1 MNQEILKNTTDKEDK
16 IIEQL
21 RWELNLVKKQR
32 DDLLKQLKKIKDI
45 INAKKT

>member
-1 MNQEILKNTTDKEDK
+1 MDKANK

>member
-1 MNQEILKNTTDKEDK
+1 MVKVNIEGKENK

-32 DDLLKQLKKIKDI
+32 DDLLKKLKKINDI

>member
-1 MNQEILKNTTDKEDK
+1 MDKENK

-32 DDLLKQLKKIKDI
+32 DIALRKLNKALEITKELRNLIENGQKK
-45 INAKKT
+45 

>member
-1 MNQEILKNTTDKEDK
+1 VDKENK

-32 DDLLKQLKKIKDI
+32 DDLLKKLKKIKDI
-45 INAKKT
+45 IDAEKT

>member
-1 MNQEILKNTTDKEDK
+1 MNQETLKNTTDKEDK

>member
-1 MNQEILKNTTDKEDK
+1 MKQETLKNTTDKEDK

-45 INAKKT
+45 IDAKKT

>member
-1 MNQEILKNTTDKEDK
+1 MAKINTEDKENK

-32 DDLLKQLKKIKDI
+32 DDLLKKLKKIKDI
-45 INAKKT
+45 IDAEKT

>member
-1 MNQEILKNTTDKEDK
+1 MVKVNTEGKENK

-32 DDLLKQLKKIKDI
+32 DDLLKKLKKINDI

>member
-1 MNQEILKNTTDKEDK
+1 MVKVNTEGKENK

-32 DDLLKQLKKIKDI
+32 DDLLKKLKMINDI

>member
-1 MNQEILKNTTDKEDK
+1 MAKVNIEGKENK
-16 IIEQL
+16 VIEQL

-32 DDLLKQLKKIKDI
+32 DDLLKKLKKINDI

>member
-1 MNQEILKNTTDKEDK
+1 MKQETLKNTTDKEDK

-32 DDLLKQLKKIKDI
+32 DDLLKNLKR
-45 INAKKT
+45 

>member
-1 MNQEILKNTTDKEDK
+1 MNQEILKNTTDKVDK

-45 INAKKT
+45 IDAKKT

>member
-1 MNQEILKNTTDKEDK
+1 MDKANK

-32 DDLLKQLKKIKDI
+32 DDLLKQIKKIKDI
-45 INAKKT
+45 IDVKKT